1 MCHVIGLTNV
11 CIINLMSSP
20 SSLIFNSLTKIFGLN
35 IRYLLCNPPFGLYT
49 DKFDK
54 SNFFLFA
61 RSLIKEIP
69 NLL

>member
-20 SSLIFNSLTKIFGLN
+20 SSLIFNSLTKNFGLN
-35 IRYLLCNPPFGLYT
+35 IRYLLCNPPFGFYT
-49 DKFDK
+49 NKFDK